1 MKRRFFPKTLIQKM
15 FFTLII
21 MAIYLIGR
29 ELPLYGVNLD
39 AYEALRDNTE
49 DLIMQT
55 IGGDRYKTSILA
67 LGISPFMF
75 STLFVQ
81 MAVAFKNADSK
92 AKFGKK

>member
-15 FFTLII
+15 LFTLIL

-55 IGGDRYKTSILA
+55 IG
-67 LGISPFMF
+67 
-75 STLFVQ
+75 
-81 MAVAFKNADSK
+81 
-92 AKFGKK
+92 